1 MKTKGEEMKIEVISV
16 DEETGKTELNLD
28 EEATVWLLQLGFNK
42 LLRDSIDSANEDRDI
57 DGLVQWFY
65 DEEIGDNKDEDP
77 EV

>member
-1 MKTKGEEMKIEVISV
+1 MKIEVISI

>member
-1 MKTKGEEMKIEVISV
+1 MKTKGEKMKIEVISI

-28 EEATVWLLQLGFNK
+28 EEATVWLVQLGFNK

>member
-1 MKTKGEEMKIEVISV
+1 MKIEVISI

-28 EEATVWLLQLGFNK
+28 EEATVWLVQLGFNK
-42 LLRDSIDSANEDRDI
+42 LLRDSIDSSNEDRDT
-57 DGLVQWFY
+57 DRLVQWFY

>member
-1 MKTKGEEMKIEVISV
+1 MKIEVISI

-28 EEATVWLLQLGFNK
+28 EEATVWLVQLGFNK

>member
-1 MKTKGEEMKIEVISV
+1 MKIEVISV

>member
-1 MKTKGEEMKIEVISV
+1 MKTKGEEMKIEVISI

-28 EEATVWLLQLGFNK
+28 EEATVWLVQLGFNK